1 MELNKLAA
9 ELHEAAL
16 AKGFWDVED
25 ACKKHVVKMLS
36 ELGEVVQADRAG
48 IMYEIER
55 DGAKPEGVA
64 AELADFVM
72 MALDFCAA
80 MEIDIERMLIG
91 ITYDSVRA
99 RVESEMRDSS
109 IPDLVLMMDSAL
121 NTLTEPDPDGFN
133 AFGTALLSVVY
144 LPRLWLELRGYDLFE
159 IIRLKM
165 EYNQKSRAYLHGR
178 KY

>member
-1 MELNKLAA
+1 MNYNELAS
-9 ELHEAAL
+9 ELHAA
-16 AKGFWDVED
+16 AIKKGFWNVDD
-25 ACKKHVVKMLS
+25 AVRKHLAKMIS

-48 IMYEIER
+48 VMYEIEHES
-55 DGAKPEGVA
+55 AKPEGVA

-91 ITYDSVRA
+91 ITYDSVWA
-99 RVESEMRDSS
+99 RMESEMRDSS
-109 IPDLVLMMDSAL
+109 IPDLVLAL
-121 NTLTEPDPDGFN
+121 DRALSGLTDPDGFN
-133 AFGTALLSVVY
+133 DFDASLLAAVY

-165 EYNQKSRAYLHGR
+165 AYNESRPALHGR

>member
-16 AKGFWDVED
+16 AKGFWDAED
-25 ACKKHVVKMLS
+25 AHKKHVVKMLS

-99 RVESEMRDSS
+99 RMESEMRDSS
-109 IPDLVLMMDSAL
+109 IPDLVLAL
-121 NTLTEPDPDGFN
+121 DRALSGLTDPDGFN
-133 AFGTALLSVVY
+133 DFGASLLAAVY

-165 EYNQKSRAYLHGR
+165 AYNESRPALHGR

>member
-1 MELNKLAA
+1 MSYNELAS
-9 ELHEAAL
+9 ELHAA
-16 AKGFWDVED
+16 AVKKGFWGVED
-25 ACKKHVVKMLS
+25 AVKKHVVKMLS

-48 IMYEIER
+48 IMYEIEHE
-55 DGAKPEGVA
+55 GAKLEGVA

-91 ITYDSVRA
+91 ITYHDVRA
-99 RVESEMRDSS
+99 RMESEMRDST

-121 NTLTEPDPDGFN
+121 NTLSNPDPDGFD
-133 AFGTALLSVVY
+133 AFGAALLSVVY

-165 EYNQKSRAYLHGR
+165 AYNESRPALHGR

>member
-1 MELNKLAA
+1 MNYNELAG
-9 ELHEAAL
+9 ELHAA
-16 AKGFWDVED
+16 AVKKGFWGVED
-25 ACKKHVVKMLS
+25 AVKKHVVKMLS

-48 IMYEIER
+48 VMYEIEHE
-55 DGAKPEGVA
+55 GAKPEGVA

-109 IPDLVLMMDSAL
+109 IPDLVLTLVRAL
-121 NTLTEPDPDGFN
+121 SGLTDPDGFN
-133 AFGTALLSVVY
+133 DFGVSLMAVVY
-144 LPRLWLELRGYDLFE
+144 LPRLWLGVRGYDLFE

-165 EYNQKSRAYLHGR
+165 AYNESRPALHGR

>member
-9 ELHEAAL
+9 ELHEAAVE
-16 AKGFWDVED
+16 KGFWSVED
-25 ACKKHVVKMLS
+25 AHKKHVVKMLS

-48 IMYEIER
+48 VMYEIEHE
-55 DGAKPEGVA
+55 GAKPEGVA

-72 MALDFCAA
+72 MALDYCAQAGIDVDDILSQLTYTEFCEGVDEKISEMPAHRLVFIMNDALAYLTNDDVIIDRSAA
-80 MEIDIERMLIG
+80 VYIIC
-91 ITYDSVRA
+91 YSVR
-99 RVESEMRDSS
+99 R
-109 IPDLVLMMDSAL
+109 
-121 NTLTEPDPDGFN
+121 
-133 AFGTALLSVVY
+133 
-144 LPRLWLELRGYDLFE
+144 WLELRGYDLWE

>member
-1 MELNKLAA
+1 MDLNKLAA

-16 AKGFWDVED
+16 AKGFWGVDD
-25 ACKKHVVKMLS
+25 AAKKHVVKMLS

-48 IMYEIER
+48 VMFEIEHE
-55 DGAKPEGVA
+55 GAKPEGVA

-72 MALDFCAA
+72 MALDYCAA

-99 RVESEMRDSS
+99 MMESKMRDSS
-109 IPDLVLMMDSAL
+109 IPDLVLAL
-121 NTLTEPDPDGFN
+121 FRALSGLTDPDGFN
-133 AFGTALLSVVY
+133 YFDASLLSVVY

-165 EYNQKSRAYLHGR
+165 NYNKSRPALHGR